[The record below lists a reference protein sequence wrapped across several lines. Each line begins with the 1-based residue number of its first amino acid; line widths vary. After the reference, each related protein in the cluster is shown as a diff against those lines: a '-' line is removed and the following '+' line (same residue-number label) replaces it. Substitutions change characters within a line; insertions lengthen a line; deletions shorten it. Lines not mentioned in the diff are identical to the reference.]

1 MRNGKIVLRV
11 TSPVPIHDK
20 PARENLWFI
29 AADSQHPP
37 RPLPLDT
44 LAPVEGEW
52 HDFKASHL
60 GSGLA
65 LVGDERTWEDYD
77 VSVTLAPYPDQAG
90 VVGRALKDSHYQF
103 TAACKGEDLHW
114 QIARSNAGKLTI
126 LDQGNIRQKPSE
138 PLRLRLS
145 CVGEHLIGYINDN
158 LVSSNVYD
166 YTLPLGRAGLIA
178 EGPAPADFTNFQVV
192 TCDPDLQSSK

>member
-1 MRNGKIVLRV
+1 
-11 TSPVPIHDK
+11 
-20 PARENLWFI
+20 
-29 AADSQHPP
+29 
-37 RPLPLDT
+37 
-44 LAPVEGEW
+44 
-52 HDFKASHL
+52 
-60 GSGLA
+60 LA